1 LQNHIYISIPL
12 LDELDNLE
20 RLLSDLKKQS
30 FKEFTI
36 YFCINQP
43 DDWWDNTSK
52 INICN
57 RNIKSIEYLQDKGID
72 FDFKINIIDKSSKG
86 NGWSNKKLGV
96 GWARKTLMDKI
107 SSIAN
112 PDDIIISLDA
122 DTSFDED
129 YFEKI
134 HNYFND
140 NTQIECISLPYYHPL
155 NDNENANRSIL
166 RYEIYMRYY
175 LLNLLQINSPY
186 AFTALGSAIAFRV
199 SALNKIGGFS
209 PKKSGEDFYFIQKM
223 VKYKGVGLWLDTKL
237 YPEAR
242 FSDRVFFGTGPAM
255 IKGNNGEWN
264 SYPIYSMKLFDKI
277 KEFYEIIPKLFLE
290 NIDTPIDNFFDSKDN
305 KFKILEKL
313 RKNSKDVKHFTKAI
327 HDFFDGLRILQYLK
341 QNTIE
346 NNDLLN
352 LIEFIE
358 ENYDENIS
366 EIINSNFSFENSPI
380 SKINKIRDYLCNLE
394 DMKRQEIFY
403 NTWKTN

>member
-1 LQNHIYISIPL
+1 LQNHIYISVPI
-12 LDELDNLE
+12 LDELDNLG
-20 RLLSDLKKQS
+20 RLLSDFKKQS
-30 FKEFTI
+30 FKDFTVFI
-36 YFCINQP
+36 CINQP
-43 DDWWDNTSK
+43 NDWWDNPNK
-52 INICN
+52 ITICN
-57 RNIKSIEYLQDKGID
+57 RNIESIEYLQDKSND
-72 FDFKINIIDKSSKG
+72 FDFKINIIDKSSRG
-86 NGWSNKKLGV
+86 NGWTNKKLGV
-96 GWARKTLMDKI
+96 GWARKTLMDNI

-122 DTSFDED
+122 DTSFDKD

-134 HNYFND
+134 HNYFN
-140 NTQIECISLPYYHPL
+140 NNIQIECLSLPYYHPL

-186 AFTALGSAIAFRV
+186 AFTALGSAIAFKV

-209 PKKSGEDFYFIQKM
+209 PKKSGEDFYFLQKM

-255 IKGNNGEWN
+255 IKGNNGEWD

-277 KEFYEIIPKLFLE
+277 KEFYDIIPELFIK
-290 NIDTPIDNFFDSKDN
+290 NIETPIDDFFDSKE
-305 KFKILEKL
+305 KKIKILEKL
-313 RKNSKDVKHFTKAI
+313 RKNNKDVIHFTKAI
-327 HDFFDGLRILQYLK
+327 HDYFDGLRILQYLK
-341 QNTIE
+341 QNTTE

-352 LIEFIE
+352 LIEFIK
-358 ENYDENIS
+358 ENYNKNIS
-366 EIINSNFSFENSPI
+366 DIINDNFSFENSSI
-380 SKINKIRDYLCNLE
+380 SKINEIRDYLCKLE
-394 DMKRQEIFY
+394 DIKRQEIFY